1 MGGLRRGVSFWEKEV
16 EMGRIGVG
24 GGGGVPAMFEEVRG
38 KMEA

>member
-24 GGGGVPAMFEEVRG
+24 GGVQAMFEEVRG